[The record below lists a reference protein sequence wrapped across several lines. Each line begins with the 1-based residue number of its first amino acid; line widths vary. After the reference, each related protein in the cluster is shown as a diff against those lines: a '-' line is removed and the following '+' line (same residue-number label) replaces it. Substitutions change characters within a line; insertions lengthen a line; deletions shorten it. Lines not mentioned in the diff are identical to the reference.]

1 MHLPD
6 LNVLLALAFEAHVHH
21 PVARDWFENVQ
32 GCVVCRMTQ
41 SGFLR
46 LASNPTLFGAEALT
60 LSDAWASF
68 DTLLE
73 DERFSFALEPLG
85 LEHMWRRLTM
95 VESYSPKLWND
106 RYLAAFAVTGN
117 LTLTTLDRALGA
129 TLRGVQGLE
138 VELLG
143 AV

>member
-1 MHLPD
+1 
-6 LNVLLALAFEAHVHH
+6 
-21 PVARDWFENVQ
+21 
-32 GCVVCRMTQ
+32 
-41 SGFLR
+41 
-46 LASNPTLFGAEALT
+46 
-60 LSDAWASF
+60 
-68 DTLLE
+68 
-73 DERFSFALEPLG
+73 
-85 LEHMWRRLTM
+85 MWRRLTM

-106 RYLAAFAVTGN
+106 RYLAAFAITGN